1 MKLWLTCIVI
11 ALLLA
16 PYAFAGEDERSADS
30 TSATATSATS
40 ADVADVDASDSHA
53 EREAI
58 VAILSH
64 YHEVP
69 NRQQLE
75 AGSDDA
81 RTIVFDLARDED
93 AFVFHRQRALRA
105 LSHWPDDEVYDYLL
119 SLLHDENTE
128 DGLRHHLL
136 PVLAE
141 GFGEKAI
148 EDLKRYLFN
157 AEDPHIRISAAGAIA
172 TIPGDDAHELL
183 LQALQRETNPIV
195 QRRLETYATR
205 LR

>member
-1 MKLWLTCIVI
+1 MKLWLICIVI

-16 PYAFAGEDERSADS
+16 PHAFAGEEEQPADS
-30 TSATATSATS
+30 DAHSATTSAKAS
-40 ADVADVDASDSHA
+40 ADVDAEDEYD

-58 VAILSH
+58 IAILSH

-69 NRQQLE
+69 NRRQLE
-75 AGSDDA
+75 AGSDEA
-81 RTIVFDLARDED
+81 RTIVFDIAQDED
-93 AFVFHRQRALRA
+93 AFIFHRQRAIRA
-105 LSHWPDDEVYDYLL
+105 LAHWPDDEVYDYLIG
-119 SLLHDENTE
+119 LLNDEETE

-141 GFGEKAI
+141 GFGERSL
-148 EDLKRYLFN
+148 EELKQFLFE
-157 AEDPHIRISAAGAIA
+157 AEDPHIRISAGGAIA
-172 TIPGDDAHELL
+172 TIPGDEAHEMLL
-183 LQALQRETNPIV
+183 KALQRESSPIV